1 MALTSGG
8 VTALSIR
15 RHGYRTVT
23 LPQLREVGTLD
34 SGLEQ
39 FLRSLVRARKNI
51 LITGGTGSGNTTLRL
66 RHIYWMMSDR
76 SLGEERAPRRR
87 GGSGPVDRV
96 DLRVASS
103 DQHGNRE

>member
-23 LPQLREVGTLD
+23 LEQLRTLGTLD
-34 SGLEQ
+34 PGLEQ

-51 LITGGTGSGNTTLRL
+51 LITGGTGSGNTRPF
-66 RHIYWMMSDR
+66 
-76 SLGEERAPRRR
+76 A
-87 GGSGPVDRV
+87 
-96 DLRVASS
+96 
-103 DQHGNRE
+103 